1 MQWFALL
8 AVGTLL
14 CTAVFATP
22 AVADT
27 PKEFKDQEAIMEKF
41 FKAYNKA
48 DAKGCFEDYVDVFK
62 GMAEQLYPALIKP
75 HKDKYGDYKSH
86 TFLKEGS
93 TATDEITLLMLQVD
107 FDKEKKVKVGIN
119 FGKEGK
125 AWKIQQITFGAP

>member
-14 CTAVFATP
+14 CTALFTTSAL
-22 AVADT
+22 ADT

-41 FKAYNKA
+41 FKAYNKG
-48 DAKGCFEDYVDVFK
+48 DAKGCFEDYVDTFK

-75 HKDKYGDYKSH
+75 HKDKYGEYKSH
-86 TFLKEGS
+86 TFVKEGS
-93 TATDEITLLMLQVD
+93 VNADEITLLILQVD

-125 AWKIQQITFGAP
+125 NWKIVLDVIGA

>member
-14 CTAVFATP
+14 CTVIFTSP

-48 DAKGCFEDYVDVFK
+48 DAKGCFEDYIEAFK

-75 HKDKYGDYKSH
+75 NKDKYGDYKSH
-86 TFLKEGS
+86 TFVKEGS
-93 TATDEITLLMLQVD
+93 VTDNDITLLVLHVD
-107 FDKEKKVKVGIN
+107 FDKEKKIKVGIN

-125 AWKIQQITFGAP
+125 AWKIQQVSFGTP

>member
-1 MQWFALL
+1 MQWFASL

-14 CTAVFATP
+14 CTAVFTTP
-22 AVADT
+22 ALADT

-41 FKAYNKA
+41 FKAYNKG
-48 DAKGCFEDYVDVFK
+48 DAKGCFENYIDAFK
-62 GMAEQLYPALIKP
+62 GMAEQLYPALVKP

-86 TFLKEGS
+86 TFVKEGS
-93 TATDEITLLMLQVD
+93 VTADDITLLILQVD

-125 AWKIQQITFGAP
+125 TWKIQQVTFGAP